1 MTPSPVLAA
10 VRRALGLED
19 FEEIRTRSV
28 GGGCINNG
36 ARLETRAG
44 PFFLKWNEGAGHRF
58 FQVEAEGLEALAAT
72 DTVRTPSVVARSDG
86 DEAVAWLLL
95 EWIDPGRPTEASWRR
110 LGRELAA
117 LHRGDGG
124 TETDSG
130 EDNPH
135 RWRRGGVDHSGED
148 DPQRGDRGQR
158 WGWHSNNVI
167 GSLPQP
173 NGWVDDWGDFWARRR
188 IRPLAREL
196 LTRGAISPRQH
207 TVIARAADRA
217 VRLLGPASLADGP
230 SLLHGDLWSGNVLF
244 ARGGRPVLIDPAV
257 YIGHREVD
265 LAMCRLFGG
274 FPPAFYDAYAE
285 AWPLAPGHEHRLACY
300 QLYPLLVHARLFG
313 GGYVG
318 SVVRAAEGV
327 AAPR

>member
-1 MTPSPVLAA
+1 M
-10 VRRALGLED
+10 RRALGLD
-19 FEEIRTRSV
+19 AADTIGARPVS
-28 GGGCINNG
+28 GGCINHG

-44 PFFLKWNEGAGHRF
+44 PFFLKWNERAGHRF

-72 DTVRTPSVVARSDG
+72 DTVRTPSVVARGEG
-86 DEAVAWLLL
+86 DDAIPWLLL
-95 EWIDPGRPTEASWRR
+95 EWIDPRRPTEGSWRR

-124 TETDSG
+124 TETD
-130 EDNPH
+130 P
-135 RWRRGGVDHSGED
+135 GED
-148 DPQRGDRGQR
+148 DPQRGDRGQL

-196 LTRGAISPRQH
+196 LTRGIISPRQH
-207 TVIARAADRA
+207 TAIARAADRA

-244 ARGGRPVLIDPAV
+244 ARGGHPVLIDPAV

-274 FPPAFYDAYAE
+274 FPPAFYDAYTE
-285 AWPLAPGHEHRLACY
+285 AWPLAAGHEHRLACY

-318 SVVRAAEGV
+318 SAVQAAEGV

>member
-10 VRRALGLED
+10 VRRALGLGD
-19 FEEIRTRSV
+19 SDEIRTRSV

-36 ARLETRAG
+36 ARVQTRAG
-44 PFFLKWNEGAGHRF
+44 RFFLKWNEGTEHRF
-58 FQVEAEGLEALAAT
+58 FRVEAEGLEALAAT
-72 DTVRTPSVVARSDG
+72 DTVRTPSVVACG
-86 DEAVAWLLL
+86 EGGEAVPWLLL

-117 LHRGDGG
+117 LHRGAGG
-124 TETDSG
+124 TEAD
-130 EDNPH
+130 
-135 RWRRGGVDHSGED
+135 SGED
-148 DPQRGDRGQR
+148 DPHRGPRGTEADPGEDDPHRDGRGQR
-158 WGWHSNNVI
+158 WGWRADNVI
-167 GSLPQP
+167 GSLAQP
-173 NGWVDDWGDFWARRR
+173 NGCADDWGDFWARRR

-217 VRLLGPASLADGP
+217 VRLLGPTSLADGP

-274 FPPAFYDAYAE
+274 FPPPFYDAYAE
-285 AWPLAPGHEHRLACY
+285 AWPLAAGNEDRLACY

-318 SVVRAAEGV
+318 SAVQAAEGV